1 MISLSFI
8 YLFFYDVDSN
18 YKFVTA
24 TGNTCVN
31 YNQNNCF
38 NSPCKKYL
46 LFWRNWQNVVPV
58 RTNI

>member
-46 LFWRNWQNVVPV
+46 LF
-58 RTNI
+58 